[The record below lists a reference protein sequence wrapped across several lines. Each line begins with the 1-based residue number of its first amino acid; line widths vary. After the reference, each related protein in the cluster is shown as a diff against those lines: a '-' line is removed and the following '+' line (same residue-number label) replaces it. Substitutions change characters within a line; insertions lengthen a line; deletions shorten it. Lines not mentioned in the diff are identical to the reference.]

1 MTGSL
6 QVKNGKYYAVL
17 NTYQNGKRKQ
27 KWIDTK
33 LTEKGNK
40 TRAEKFLREQIS
52 LYEQK
57 EGLVSSDMQFG
68 TYLRRW
74 LEITKKRIDV
84 ITYQSYG
91 KLVDI
96 HLCPYFEERR
106 TKLQEVTPQVL
117 QQYFDEKATKG
128 RKDGKGGLSPC
139 SLRKHRNILHQAI
152 KQAVKD
158 GFLLMNVCELVE
170 LPTVQQHIPRFYTKE
185 QVEVLLEK
193 VKEERLYPAILVA
206 AVYGLRRSEI
216 CGLQWSSINF
226 DEDTL
231 TIRHTVVKAQTLE
244 CKDTT
249 KTKSSYRT
257 LPLLPEVKKVFLNI
271 REKQAEN
278 RKLFQKGYCES
289 SYILT
294 WDNGKPIAPDYIS
307 HAFHKLLVKYN
318 LPIICIHELR
328 HTCASIL
335 LSYGAT
341 LKDVQEWLGHADI
354 TMTANVYGHLD
365 MARKQ
370 HIANSMGALLLGD
383 KC

>member
-17 NTYQNGKRKQ
+17 NIYQNGKRKQ

-33 LTEKGNK
+33 LPEKGNK
-40 TRAEKFLREQIS
+40 TRAEKFLRDQIA

-57 EGLVSSDMQFG
+57 EYLVTSDMQFG
-68 TYLRRW
+68 AYLRRW
-74 LEITKKRIDV
+74 LEMTKKRIDV

-91 KLVDI
+91 KLIDI
-96 HLCPYFEERR
+96 HLCPYFEERHI
-106 TKLQEVTPQVL
+106 KLQEVTPQVL
-117 QQYFDEKATKG
+117 QQYFDEKSTKG

-158 GFLLMNVCELVE
+158 GFLFMNVCELVE

-193 VKEERLYPAILVA
+193 IKEERLYPAILVA

-216 CGLQWSSINF
+216 CGLQWNSINF

-244 CKDTT
+244 RKDTT

-257 LPLLPEVKKVFLNI
+257 LPLLPEVKKVFLDI
-271 REKQAEN
+271 RERQVEN
-278 RKLFQKGYCES
+278 RNLFQKSYYES
-289 SYILT
+289 PYILT
-294 WDNGKPIAPDYIS
+294 WDDGKPLAPDYIS

-370 HIANSMGALLLGD
+370 QIANSMGSLLLGE